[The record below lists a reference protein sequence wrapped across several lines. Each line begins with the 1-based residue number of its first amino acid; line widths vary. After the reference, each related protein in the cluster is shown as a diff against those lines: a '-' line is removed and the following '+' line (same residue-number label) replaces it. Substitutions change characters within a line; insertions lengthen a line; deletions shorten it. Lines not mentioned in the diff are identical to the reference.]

1 MTLSTPSPAP
11 HSEPDGEH
19 ENHPPLRRFVV
30 AINPSAGFGT
40 SRTVGTQVVDSLRAR
55 GHEVIALQAAS
66 LAELVD
72 QTSRAL
78 QLQGQTPAGPA
89 LPDALVV
96 VGGDGMVNFGT
107 GLVVGT
113 DIPLAIIACGTG
125 NDMARG
131 LGLPL
136 NNPGA
141 SITTLLAALDRGPRV
156 IDAVE
161 VTSASGERRWFAGAL
176 SAGFDAI
183 VNERANAMR
192 RPRGKSRYIIALLI
206 ELLRLH
212 PIRYRLVLD
221 GDELVTDAL
230 LVSVGNN
237 VSIGGGMKVT
247 PNAQVD
253 DGVLDIMVV
262 QPLSRLAFLRI
273 FPRVF
278 AGTHLSDPR
287 VAIHRAHTVRIEAD
301 GVVAYADGERFGP
314 LPIDLEVHPGVLRVL
329 AP

>member
-1 MTLSTPSPAP
+1 MTSHAP
-11 HSEPDGEH
+11 HQH
-19 ENHPPLRRFVV
+19 RLLV
-30 AINPSAGFGT
+30 AINPSAGFGA
-40 SRTVGTQVVDSLRAR
+40 SRAVGTQVVEALRAR
-55 GHEVIALQAAS
+55 GHSVVALQAAS
-66 LAELVD
+66 MSALVD
-72 QTSRAL
+72 TARAAL
-78 QLQGQTPAGPA
+78 EPQQGVERI
-89 LPDALVV
+89 DALVV

-107 GLVVGT
+107 ALVVGS
-113 DIPLAIIACGTG
+113 DIPLGIIACGTG

-136 NNPGA
+136 NDPPA
-141 SITTLLAALDRGPRV
+141 SIEALLTALVRGPRV
-156 IDAVE
+156 IDAVLA
-161 VTSASGERRWFAGAL
+161 TSSTGEQRWFAGAL

-206 ELLRLH
+206 ELIRLH

-221 GDELVTDAL
+221 GTELVTEAL

-247 PNAQVD
+247 PNAKVD

-278 AGTHLSDPR
+278 AGTHLSDSR
-287 VAIHRAHTVRIEAD
+287 VAIHHARSVRIEAD

-314 LPIDLEVHPGVLRVL
+314 LPLDLEVRPGVLRVL
-329 AP
+329 AS

>member
-1 MTLSTPSPAP
+1 
-11 HSEPDGEH
+11 
-19 ENHPPLRRFVV
+19 
-30 AINPSAGFGT
+30 
-40 SRTVGTQVVDSLRAR
+40 
-55 GHEVIALQAAS
+55 
-66 LAELVD
+66 
-72 QTSRAL
+72 
-78 QLQGQTPAGPA
+78 
-89 LPDALVV
+89 
-96 VGGDGMVNFGT
+96 
-107 GLVVGT
+107 
-113 DIPLAIIACGTG
+113 
-125 NDMARG
+125 
-131 LGLPL
+131 
-136 NNPGA
+136 
-141 SITTLLAALDRGPRV
+141 
-156 IDAVE
+156 
-161 VTSASGERRWFAGAL
+161 VTSESGERRWFAGAL

-212 PIRYRLVLD
+212 PIRYRLVFD
-221 GDELVTDAL
+221 GEELVTDAL
-230 LVSVGNN
+230 LVSAGNN

-287 VAIHRAHTVRIEAD
+287 VAIHRARTLRIEAD

-314 LPIDLEVHPGVLRVL
+314 LPIDLEVSPGALRVL